1 MNTIIAQK
9 QRYLPHTS
17 ETKYHA
23 VKTYRSGCSI
33 RFVCRKYKISKASLM
48 RWNKK
53 FDGDKASL
61 IDKSHRPHSK
71 HPKAHTDD
79 EIRHIKNYIRR
90 NPNISMIELYA
101 KLKKNKS
108 YKRHPCSLFRLLRK
122 MGFFKN
128 EKKKEK
134 KYVPKKYHTPD
145 NIGEK
150 WQLDVKYVPQK
161 CYVGDMPDKFYQY
174 TMIDEAS
181 RERFYSNLTF
191 YSYDDLIIQM
201 KRYLYKS
208 NRLPMQVLGCL
219 SPIEIWYNGWR
230 INSNHY
236 TKFLLFSLYKMSH
249 IIYKHT
255 HILKHIHINAG
266 EISFLLL
273 YFS

>member
-1 MNTIIAQK
+1 
-9 QRYLPHTS
+9 
-17 ETKYHA
+17 
-23 VKTYRSGCSI
+23 
-33 RFVCRKYKISKASLM
+33 
-48 RWNKK
+48 
-53 FDGDKASL
+53 
-61 IDKSHRPHSK
+61 
-71 HPKAHTDD
+71 
-79 EIRHIKNYIRR
+79 
-90 NPNISMIELYA
+90 
-101 KLKKNKS
+101 
-108 YKRHPCSLFRLLRK
+108 

-208 NRLPMQVLGCL
+208 NRLPMQVLGWL
-219 SPIEIWYNGWR
+219 SPIEIR
-230 INSNHY
+230 EI
-236 TKFLLFSLYKMSH
+236 MV
-249 IIYKHT
+249 
-255 HILKHIHINAG
+255 G
-266 EISFLLL
+266 E
-273 YFS
+273 

>member
-9 QRYLPHTS
+9 QRYLPHTL

-33 RFVCRKYKISKASLM
+33 RFVCRKYKISKTSLM

-134 KYVPKKYHTPD
+134 KYLPKKYHTPD
-145 NIGEK
+145 YIGEK

-208 NRLPMQVLGCL
+208 NRLPMQVLGWL
-219 SPIEIWYNGWR
+219 SPIEIR
-230 INSNHY
+230 EI
-236 TKFLLFSLYKMSH
+236 MV
-249 IIYKHT
+249 
-255 HILKHIHINAG
+255 G
-266 EISFLLL
+266 E
-273 YFS
+273 

>member
-1 MNTIIAQK
+1 
-9 QRYLPHTS
+9 
-17 ETKYHA
+17 
-23 VKTYRSGCSI
+23 
-33 RFVCRKYKISKASLM
+33 M

-128 EKKKEK
+128 EKKKDK
-134 KYVPKKYHTPD
+134 KYLPKKYHTPD
-145 NIGEK
+145 NRGEN
-150 WQLDVKYVPQK
+150 WQLDVKYVPQT

-208 NRLPMQVLGCL
+208 NRLPMQVLGWL
-219 SPIEIWYNGWR
+219 SPIEMREIM
-230 INSNHY
+230 I
-236 TKFLLFSLYKMSH
+236 
-249 IIYKHT
+249 
-255 HILKHIHINAG
+255 G
-266 EISFLLL
+266 E
-273 YFS
+273 

>member
-1 MNTIIAQK
+1 MFLFFCKKFSVGREFFLSPTLNIIQ
-9 QRYLPHTS
+9 P
-17 ETKYHA
+17 
-23 VKTYRSGCSI
+23 
-33 RFVCRKYKISKASLM
+33 
-48 RWNKK
+48 K

-134 KYVPKKYHTPD
+134 KYLPKKYHTPD

-174 TMIDEAS
+174 TMVDEAS

-191 YSYDDLIIQM
+191 YLYDDLIIQM

-208 NRLPMQVLGCL
+208 NRLPMQVLG
-219 SPIEIWYNGWR
+219 
-230 INSNHY
+230 
-236 TKFLLFSLYKMSH
+236 
-249 IIYKHT
+249 
-255 HILKHIHINAG
+255 
-266 EISFLLL
+266 
-273 YFS
+273 